1 MYCENNVILSWR
13 PADDSIDGISREW
26 QIILFFWD
34 ELLLFGEEQHVKHII
49 MISFLCY
56 LISTEKRE
64 PEEQHQPSV
73 NKRLKRRKE
82 EKNENKNHSEKHTN
96 SNTRN
101 IKLNNHEED

>member
-13 PADDSIDGISREW
+13 PTDDSIDGISREW
-26 QIILFFWD
+26 QIILLSFWD

-73 NKRLKRRKE
+73 NKRLKRKE
-82 EKNENKNHSEKHTN
+82 GGKK
-96 SNTRN
+96 
-101 IKLNNHEED
+101 